1 MLLTSRTMSMRIV
14 VEKAATPLQGSSL
27 KSGDLKFVDT
37 NHDGKISI
45 GDKTDLGNPLPDVH
59 DGLWL

>member
-1 MLLTSRTMSMRIV
+1 MSMRIV